1 MDNLFQ
7 DLRHAVRQLRRN
19 PGATLLVIF
28 ALSLG
33 IGANTSIF
41 SLVNGV
47 LLRPLPGVSNP
58 ESLVTLERVQDSKVQ
73 FNFAYPD
80 YVDYR
85 DNTASLAGL
94 AAHCGTPLSFS
105 NTQSER
111 LRGDLVSGNYFSLL
125 GVSPELGRLITPDD
139 DGQPGA
145 NPVAVLSHP
154 FWQRAFGGNRDVVG
168 DKITLNGYPFTII
181 GVASSA
187 FTGTQIGSSYDV
199 WIPIKMQAQ
208 AMPRTLGRT
217 WFNDRSACWISLF
230 GRIKPA
236 ASIGEAQAQLT
247 SVADNLQQNYPQS
260 NAGRGATIFAGLG
273 FDSDDRASLQSF
285 LLLLSAAVMILL
297 LIACTNVSNL
307 LILRAAARRRE
318 IAIRLAVGA
327 SRGRLI
333 RLLLTEGAMLSL
345 FAGAIGILIAPWA
358 ARLILTFQEPAY
370 GLKNVNLDI
379 DGRII
384 AFTALVSVLTG
395 IGFSLAPAIQGSKID
410 LVSALKDGAPGS
422 GTGSSKLRRT
432 LVVAQV
438 ALSLVLLIAS
448 GLAVKTMRRALIQ
461 DRGFDSQNL
470 LLVSMDLSIA
480 SYGQVQGQSF
490 YRELLRRVDAL
501 PGVVSSSLAKTVP
514 PNSWS
519 DGVAVYLPGQEP
531 ASDIPTSRV
540 AGLRVDQN
548 RIAPRYFETLG
559 IPVLEGR
566 EFNDDDDSRTALVGI
581 VNEKLANRLWPGE
594 TAVGKMLVVPA
605 GRERRPPVRII
616 GVVRDTKHRSLLR
629 EMPMLVYVP
638 ELQDYD
644 GRATLVARTTGD
656 AALVSSS
663 IREVFSSIDKNV
675 SPFALKTMAEQI
687 DSTLWQ
693 QRMAAGLIGAF
704 GLVALLMSALGIYG
718 VIAQSVSQRTREI
731 GLRIALGADPRS
743 VVKLILGQGF
753 VLAVIGIICGLAMSF
768 MFTRFMSS
776 ILYDVSATDPFA
788 FVSASIGLLGVAL
801 GACLVPARRAV
812 RIDPAIALRSE

>member
-1 MDNLFQ
+1 MDNLLQ
-7 DLRHAVRQLRRN
+7 DLRSAVRQLRRN
-19 PGATLLVIF
+19 PGATLLVIL

-58 ESLVTLERVQDSKVQ
+58 ETLVTLERIQDGKVQ

-85 DNTASLAGL
+85 DNTKSLTSL

-105 NTQSER
+105 NTQSKR

-125 GVSPELGRLITPDD
+125 GVSPELGRLISPADD
-139 DGQPGA
+139 EQPGA
-145 NPVAVLSHP
+145 HPVAVLSHR
-154 FWQRAFGGNRDVVG
+154 FWLRAFGGNPDVVG
-168 DKITLNGYPFTII
+168 DKITLNGYPFIII

-208 AMPRTLGRT
+208 AIPRTLGRT
-217 WFNDRSACWISLF
+217 WFDDRSANWISLF
-230 GRIKPA
+230 GRTKPG
-236 ASIGEAQAQLT
+236 S
-247 SVADNLQQNYPQS
+247 SVAESQAELTAIAENLQQSHPHS
-260 NAGRGATIFAGLG
+260 NAGRSCSVFAGLG
-273 FDSDDRASLQSF
+273 LDSDDRASLRSF

-318 IAIRLAVGA
+318 VAIRLAVGA

-333 RLLLTEGAMLSL
+333 RLLLTEGALLSL
-345 FAGAIGILIAPWA
+345 LSGAVGILIAPWA
-358 ARLILTFQEPAY
+358 AKLILTFQEPAY
-370 GLKNVNLDI
+370 GLRNVNVDL
-379 DGRII
+379 DGRVIV
-384 AFTALVSVLTG
+384 FTALVSVLTG
-395 IGFSLAPAIQGSKID
+395 VGFSLAPAIQGSKID
-410 LVSALKDGAPGS
+410 LVNALKDGAPGS
-422 GTGSSKLRRT
+422 GGGSSRLRRT

-438 ALSLVLLIAS
+438 AFSLVLLIAS
-448 GLAVKTMRRALIQ
+448 GLAVRTMRRALIQ
-461 DRGFDSQNL
+461 DRGFRNQNM
-470 LLVSMDLSIA
+470 LLVSMDLTITG
-480 SYGQVQGQSF
+480 YTPVQGQAF
-490 YRELLRRVDAL
+490 YRELLSRVDAL

-514 PNSWS
+514 PNNWS
-519 DGVAVYLPGQEP
+519 DGVSVYLPGQEP

-540 AGLRVDQN
+540 AGLKVDQN

-559 IPVLEGR
+559 VQVLEGR
-566 EFNDDDDSRTALVGI
+566 EFNDEDDSRTALVGM

-594 TAVGKMLVVPA
+594 TAVGKLLVVPA
-605 GRERRPPVRII
+605 GREQRPQVRII

-629 EMPMLVYVP
+629 EMPMLVYLP

-644 GRATLVARTTGD
+644 GRATLVTRTTGD
-656 AALVSSS
+656 PALLSSS

-687 DSTLWQ
+687 DSTLWL
-693 QRMAAGLIGAF
+693 QRLAAGLIGAF

-731 GLRIALGADPRS
+731 GLRIALGADPRA

-753 VLAVIGIICGLAMSF
+753 VLAVIGIVCGLAMSF
-768 MFTRFMSS
+768 VFTRFMSS
-776 ILYDVSATDPFA
+776 ILYDVSATDLFT
-788 FVSASIGLLGVAL
+788 FLTSSIGLLGVAL